1 MSTEFERGY
10 QTALQEQLATLLPYR
25 LTLNEDRVSYN
36 MEVNRIIQ
44 ELISKNVALQ
54 KQTVLDEPKWT
65 PEELQERL
73 LKSPTMRNL
82 VRAQMASNIA
92 AGFVSKFGTGDVTA
106 LSLGQA
112 DEIMRECGI

>member
-1 MSTEFERGY
+1 
-10 QTALQEQLATLLPYR
+10 
-25 LTLNEDRVSYN
+25 
-36 MEVNRIIQ
+36 
-44 ELISKNVALQ
+44 
-54 KQTVLDEPKWT
+54 
-65 PEELQERL
+65 
-73 LKSPTMRNL
+73 MRNL